1 MFRRILVPLDGSLLA
16 EAALAPAFG
25 LAQKF
30 GGDMVLLRAVPPART
45 SRRLSLSA
53 ADVEAFL
60 ARLYTDEDFL
70 ARFLD
75 APGEVLERESFSGE
89 ERVALA
95 AIDRSE
101 LILAANS
108 YRHKRDTRKPR

>member
-1 MFRRILVPLDGSLLA
+1 
-16 EAALAPAFG
+16 
-25 LAQKF
+25 
-30 GGDMVLLRAVPPART
+30 
-45 SRRLSLSA
+45 LST

-75 APGEVLERESFSGE
+75 APREVLAREALSDE
-89 ERVALA
+89 ERTALA

>member
-1 MFRRILVPLDGSLLA
+1 MS
-16 EAALAPAFG
+16 
-25 LAQKF
+25 
-30 GGDMVLLRAVPPART
+30 T
-45 SRRLSLSA
+45 

-70 ARFLD
+70 ARFLH
-75 APGEVLERESFSGE
+75 APREVLAPESLSTE
-89 ERVALA
+89 ERAALA
-95 AIDRSE
+95 AMDRSE

>member
-1 MFRRILVPLDGSLLA
+1 MS
-16 EAALAPAFG
+16 
-25 LAQKF
+25 
-30 GGDMVLLRAVPPART
+30 T
-45 SRRLSLSA
+45 

-70 ARFLD
+70 TRFLRSPD
-75 APGEVLERESFSGE
+75 DVLSREALSAE
-89 ERVALA
+89 QRAALA